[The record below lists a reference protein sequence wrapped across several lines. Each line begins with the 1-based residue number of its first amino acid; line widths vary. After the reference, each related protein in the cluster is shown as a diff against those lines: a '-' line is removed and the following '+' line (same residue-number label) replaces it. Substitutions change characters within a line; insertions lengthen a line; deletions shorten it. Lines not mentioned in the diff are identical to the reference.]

1 MSIIE
6 GDREYLKYWRVYL
19 DCPGKKDIS
28 ICSSKFQG
36 KYCIEFRNYKCAE
49 FFNSIETSKK
59 LMDCE
64 YYPPSIIVK
73 KDRDWEILELDE
85 DELYNCYPKY
95 YRSSEIS
102 VCIGKKF
109 IKNSKPSFP
118 FLVQDKIISKSENDG
133 ESVFILYV
141 KKNNCIS
148 AYYAPIIIENKN
160 GLIESLC
167 YTQKYI
173 IPKFDAKNYSEIEY
187 FLTQFDVV
195 EDNNYKFW
203 IKGINWDP
211 KLSNNAEKMI
221 DDIFHHMNNSEFN
234 YFLPLSLEKLIQTHC
249 SNSSF

>member
-141 KKNNCIS
+141 KK
-148 AYYAPIIIENKN
+148 K
-160 GLIESLC
+160 
-167 YTQKYI
+167 
-173 IPKFDAKNYSEIEY
+173 
-187 FLTQFDVV
+187 
-195 EDNNYKFW
+195 
-203 IKGINWDP
+203 
-211 KLSNNAEKMI
+211 
-221 DDIFHHMNNSEFN
+221 
-234 YFLPLSLEKLIQTHC
+234 
-249 SNSSF
+249 